1 METENEL
8 LLKQKIHS
16 LEQEIEQLKEHLK
29 KYTAPSRSKLFYE
42 NHKSTVLQKN
52 KEYKDKTNYYSIL
65 TAEKKKD
72 IDCLTLFS
80 NCWKLVIFRCFFI
93 YPLIW
98 LKYDS
103 IVVFVCGE

>member
-65 TAEKKKD
+65 TAEKKKEYARTAY
-72 IDCLTLFS
+72 L
-80 NCWKLVIFRCFFI
+80 NKKEKLKNKVEENI
-93 YPLIW
+93 
-98 LKYDS
+98 
-103 IVVFVCGE
+103 